1 MIRARGLYGLLFVF
15 VAFYGTAQEQIPYTA
30 DFEFY
35 EGVYLTFEDF
45 RNNNPL
51 PKEEIISTV
60 DREDPAFYRKLF
72 NTRSFRFF
80 DESGLPVNVFT
91 EDVFGVSVRGEP
103 FIMFGGQFRKIM
115 VLGMLSYFAPG
126 AGDPEVQPR
135 FAYTGEGQSAV
146 LGGDGFK
153 QIIFNFETGEFTDLN
168 PEAVADFIED
178 SPSLH
183 REFMQLKRKEQRKA
197 MYAFIQRYNKANPIY
212 FPVDR

>member
-1 MIRARGLYGLLFVF
+1 MYARSLYGLMFVL
-15 VAFYGTAQEQIPYTA
+15 AALCCTAQNQVAYTA

-35 EGVYLTFEDF
+35 EGVYLSFEDF

-80 DESGLPVNVFT
+80 NESGAPENVFT
-91 EDVFGVSVRGEP
+91 EDVFGIAVRGEP

-126 AGDPEVQPR
+126 AGDPEVQPG

-146 LGGDGFK
+146 LGGDGFR
-153 QIIFNFETGEFTDLN
+153 QIIFNFETGEFTDLT

-178 SPSLH
+178 APSLH
-183 REFMQLKRKEQRKA
+183 REFLQLKRKEQRKA

-212 FPVDR
+212 FPARE